1 MSTRAVVKT
10 ALAGGD
16 VSNLRASFRQALAF
30 SIPPFTLYRG
40 YSPPGAYSEL
50 IFGVPVVDL
59 ETTQNNVPKLMTLC
73 IEEIE
78 KRGLKAKNI
87 YPVSFSKPVL
97 LGFVFSVAGGSA
109 IQH

>member
-1 MSTRAVVKT
+1 MGTRAVVKT

-16 VSNLRASFRQALAF
+16 VSDLRASFRQALTF

-40 YSPPGAYSEL
+40 YSPPGVYSEL
-50 IFGVPVVDL
+50 IFGVPLVDL
-59 ETTQNNVPKLMTLC
+59 ETTQDNVPKVMRMC

-78 KRGLKAKNI
+78 KRGLKTKNI
-87 YPVSFSKPVL
+87 YAVSFSKPV